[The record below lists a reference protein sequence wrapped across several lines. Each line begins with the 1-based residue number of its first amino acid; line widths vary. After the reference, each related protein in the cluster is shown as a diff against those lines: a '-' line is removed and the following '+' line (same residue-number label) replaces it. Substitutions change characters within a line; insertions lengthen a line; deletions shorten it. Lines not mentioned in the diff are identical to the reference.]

1 MIQKTREQFIRL
13 FKKEPLIVVSPGRIN
28 LIGEHTDYN
37 DGFVLPAA
45 IDKKIVYAI
54 ALNNTVQ
61 CNAHA
66 VFNGETI
73 SFSLED
79 VKPTPGW
86 INYLMGVV
94 YQLQQRGLTVTGFD
108 CVIAG
113 DIPVGAGM
121 SSSAAVEGGLVAAL
135 DHIFGYGLDR
145 MQMALIGQKAEHTFP
160 GVKCGIMDQFA
171 NLHGKKDQVIR
182 LDCRSLDYEYFPF
195 NFPGYK
201 IVLCNSM
208 VHHSLASSEYNVRRQ
223 QCEEGVKAIQA
234 NHASV
239 KSLRDADMAMLNEV
253 REQLSPKVY
262 DRCAYVIAEIRRVI
276 DATSLLKEGNLQQ
289 FGQLMYATHEGLSK
303 LYEVSCPELDFLVS
317 LAKEREE
324 VAGARV
330 MGGGFGG
337 CTINLVKAE
346 KVEDY
351 TAYIQSRYQEQYNKI
366 PEVYVTAIEDGVS
379 VKQAESVKEQK
390 A

>member
-37 DGFVLPAA
+37 EGFVLPAA

-54 ALNNTVQ
+54 ALNDTTQ

-66 VFNGETI
+66 VFNGETV
-73 SFSLED
+73 SFGLEE

-94 YQLQQRGLTVTGFD
+94 YQLQQRELTVTGFD

-135 DHIFGYGLDR
+135 DHIFGYGFDR

-171 NLHGKKDQVIR
+171 NLHGKKNQVMR

-234 NHASV
+234 NHSAV
-239 KSLRDADMAMLNEV
+239 KSLRDANMTMLNEV
-253 REQLSPKVY
+253 REQLSSKVY
-262 DRCAYVIAEIRRVI
+262 DRCTYVIAEIQRVI
-276 DATSLLKEGNLQQ
+276 DATGLLKEGNLQQ

-351 TAYIQSRYQEQYNKI
+351 TAYIKSRYQEQYNKI
-366 PEVYVTAIEDGVS
+366 PEVYVTSIEDGVS
-379 VKQAESVKEQK
+379 VKQAESVKHK

>member
-1 MIQKTREQFIRL
+1 MIQETREQFIHL
-13 FKKEPLIVVSPGRIN
+13 FEKEPLMVVSPGRIN

-54 ALNNTVQ
+54 ALNNTQQ
-61 CNAHA
+61 CNVHA
-66 VFNGETI
+66 VFTNETV
-73 SFSLED
+73 SFSLDE

-94 YQLQQRGLTVTGFD
+94 YQLQERGLPVQGFD
-108 CVIAG
+108 CVLAG

-135 DHIFGYGLDR
+135 DHIFTYGLDR

-171 NLHGKKDQVIR
+171 NLHGKKDQVMR
-182 LDCRSLDYEYFPF
+182 LDCRSLEFEYFPF
-195 NFPGYK
+195 SFPDYK

-234 NHASV
+234 NHPAV
-239 KSLRDADMAMLNEV
+239 KSLRDADMNMLNEV
-253 REQLSPKVY
+253 RTQLSSKVY
-262 DRCAYVIAEIRRVI
+262 DRCNYVIAEIQRVQ
-276 DATSLLKEGNLQQ
+276 DATALLRKGDLQQ
-289 FGQLMYATHEGLSK
+289 FGELMYATHEGLSK

-317 LAKEREE
+317 LARERNE

-337 CTINLVKAE
+337 CTINLVKSD
-346 KVEDY
+346 KVDEY
-351 TAYIQSRYQEQYNKI
+351 VSFIKSRYQDQYGKE
-366 PEVYVTAIEDGVS
+366 PEVYVTIIEEGVS
-379 VKQAESVKEQK
+379 IID
-390 A
+390 

>member
-1 MIQKTREQFIRL
+1 MVQKTREKFIHL
-13 FKKEPLIVVSPGRIN
+13 FEKEPLMVVSPGRIN

-45 IDKKIVYAI
+45 VDKKIVYAI
-54 ALNNTVQ
+54 ALNGTDQ

-66 VFNGETI
+66 VFTNETV
-73 SFSLED
+73 SFRLDD

-94 YQLQQRGLTVTGFD
+94 YQLQQRGLPVKGFD
-108 CVIAG
+108 CVVAG

-121 SSSAAVEGGLVAAL
+121 SSSAAVEGGLVAGL
-135 DHIFGYGLDR
+135 DKIFGYGLNR
-145 MQMALIGQKAEHTFP
+145 MEMALIGQKAEHTFP

-171 NLHGKKDQVIR
+171 NLHGKKDQVMR
-182 LDCRSLDYEYFPF
+182 LDCRSLEFEYFPF
-195 NFPGYK
+195 RFPDYK

-234 NHASV
+234 LHPEV
-239 KSLRDADMAMLNEV
+239 KSLRDATMAMLNEV
-253 REQLSPKVY
+253 KANLPAKVY
-262 DRCAYVIAEIRRVI
+262 DRCAYVIAEIQRVK
-276 DATSLLKEGNLQQ
+276 DATTLLKEGNLKK
-289 FGQLMYATHEGLSK
+289 FGELMYATHEGLST

-317 LAKEREE
+317 LAREREE

-337 CTINLVKAE
+337 CTINLVKTD
-346 KVEDY
+346 KVDEY
-351 TAYIQSRYQEQYNKI
+351 VEFIKASYQQQYNKI
-366 PEVYVTAIEDGVS
+366 PEVYVTVIEEGVS
-379 VKQAESVKEQK
+379 FPG
-390 A
+390 

>member
-1 MIQKTREQFIRL
+1 MIQRTREQFIHL
-13 FKKEPLIVVSPGRIN
+13 FEKEPLIVVSPGRIN

-54 ALNNTVQ
+54 ALNNTQQ

-66 VFNGETI
+66 VFTQETV
-73 SFSLED
+73 SFHLND

-94 YQLQQRGLTVTGFD
+94 YQLQERGLPVQGFD
-108 CVIAG
+108 CVVAG

-121 SSSAAVEGGLVAAL
+121 SSSAAVEGGLVAGL
-135 DHIFGYGLDR
+135 NHLFGYGLTR
-145 MQMALIGQKAEHTFP
+145 MEMALIGQQAEHTFP
-160 GVKCGIMDQFA
+160 GVQCGIMDQFA

-182 LDCRSLDYEYFPF
+182 LDCRSLEYEYFPF

-201 IVLCNSM
+201 VVLCNSM
-208 VHHSLASSEYNVRRQ
+208 VHHSLASSEYNVRRR
-223 QCEEGVKAIQA
+223 QCEEGVKAIQ
-234 NHASV
+234 V
-239 KSLRDADMAMLNEV
+239 KHPAVQSLRDANMFMLEEV
-253 REQLSPKVY
+253 KEQLPAKVY
-262 DRCAYVIAEIRRVI
+262 DRCNYVIAEIQRVQ
-276 DATSLLKEGNLQQ
+276 DATVLLKQGNLSE
-289 FGQLMYATHEGLSK
+289 FGQLMYDTHEGLSK

-317 LAKEREE
+317 LSREREE

-337 CTINLVKAE
+337 CTINLVKTE
-346 KVEDY
+346 KVDDFV
-351 TAYIQSRYQEQYNKI
+351 AYIKSRYQDQYGKA
-366 PEVYVTAIEDGVS
+366 PEVYVTTIEDGVT
-379 VKQAESVKEQK
+379 VKENVREN

>member
-37 DGFVLPAA
+37 EGFVLPAA

-54 ALNNTVQ
+54 ALNDTAQ

-66 VFNGETI
+66 VFNGETV
-73 SFSLED
+73 SFGLEE

-94 YQLQQRGLTVTGFD
+94 YQLQQRELTVTGFD

-171 NLHGKKDQVIR
+171 NLHGKKNQVMR

-234 NHASV
+234 NHSAV
-239 KSLRDADMAMLNEV
+239 KSLRDANMTMLNEV
-253 REQLSPKVY
+253 REQLSSKVY
-262 DRCAYVIAEIRRVI
+262 DRCTYVIAEIQRVI
-276 DATSLLKEGNLQQ
+276 DATGLLKEGNLQQ

-351 TAYIQSRYQEQYNKI
+351 TAYIKSRYQEQYNKI
-366 PEVYVTAIEDGVS
+366 PEVYVTSIEDGVS
-379 VKQAESVKEQK
+379 VKQAESVKHK

>member
-1 MIQKTREQFIRL
+1 MIQKTREQFIHL
-13 FKKEPLIVVSPGRIN
+13 FEKEPLMVVSPGRIN

-54 ALNNTVQ
+54 ALNNTRQ

-66 VFNGETI
+66 VFTNETV
-73 SFSLED
+73 SFSLEN

-94 YQLQQRGLTVTGFD
+94 NQLQERGLPVEGFD
-108 CVIAG
+108 CVVSG

-135 DHIFGYGLDR
+135 DHLFGYGLDR
-145 MQMALIGQKAEHTFP
+145 MEMALIGQKAEHTFP

-171 NLHGKKDQVIR
+171 NLHGKKDQVMR
-182 LDCRSLDYEYFPF
+182 LDCRSLAFEYFPF

-201 IVLCNSM
+201 VVLCNSM
-208 VHHSLASSEYNVRRQ
+208 VNHSLASSEYNVRRQ
-223 QCEEGVKAIQA
+223 QCEEGVKAIQV
-234 NHASV
+234 NHPGV
-239 KSLRDADMAMLNEV
+239 KSLRDADMTMLEEV
-253 REQLSPKVY
+253 RDQVAAKVF
-262 DRCAYVIAEIRRVI
+262 DRCNYVIAEIQRVQ
-276 DATSLLKEGNLQQ
+276 DATTFLKQGNLQQ
-289 FGQLMYATHEGLSK
+289 FGELMYATHEGLSK

-317 LAKEREE
+317 LARQREE

-346 KVEDY
+346 KVTEY
-351 TAYIQSRYQEQYNKI
+351 VAYIKSRYQDQYGKE
-366 PEVYVTAIEDGVS
+366 PEVYVTTIEDGVS
-379 VKQAESVKEQK
+379 VQPVAVSH
-390 A
+390 

>member
-1 MIQKTREQFIRL
+1 MIQKTREQFIHL
-13 FKKEPLIVVSPGRIN
+13 FEKEPLMVVSPGRIN

-45 IDKKIVYAI
+45 IDKKIVYAV
-54 ALNNTVQ
+54 ALNNTQV
-61 CNAHA
+61 CNVHA
-66 VFNGETI
+66 VFTNETV
-73 SFSLED
+73 SFSLSE

-86 INYLMGVV
+86 INYLLGVV
-94 YQLQQRGLTVTGFD
+94 NQLQERGLPIQGFD

-135 DHIFGYGLDR
+135 DHLFGYGLSR
-145 MQMALIGQKAEHTFP
+145 MEMALIGQKAEHTFP

-171 NLHGKKDQVIR
+171 NLHGKKDQVMR
-182 LDCRSLDYEYFPF
+182 LDCRSLEFEYFPF
-195 NFPGYK
+195 SFPDYK
-201 IVLCNSM
+201 VVLCNSM

-223 QCEEGVKAIQA
+223 QCEEGVKAIQV
-234 NHASV
+234 NHPAV
-239 KSLRDADMAMLNEV
+239 KSLRDASMDMLHEV
-253 REQLSPKVY
+253 RAQLPAKVY
-262 DRCAYVIAEIRRVI
+262 DRCNYVIAEIKRVQ
-276 DATSLLKEGNLQQ
+276 DATVLLKQGNLQE
-289 FGQLMYATHEGLSK
+289 FGALMYATHEGLSK

-317 LAKEREE
+317 LAREREE

-346 KVEDY
+346 KVADY
-351 TAYIQSRYQEQYNKI
+351 VAYIQSRYQDQYGKT
-366 PEVYVTAIEDGVS
+366 PEVYVTTIEDGVS
-379 VKQAESVKEQK
+379 VQPVAVSN
-390 A
+390 

>member
-1 MIQKTREQFIRL
+1 MIQETREQFIHL
-13 FKKEPLIVVSPGRIN
+13 FEKEPLMVVSPGRIN

-45 IDKKIVYAI
+45 IDKKIIYAV
-54 ALNNTVQ
+54 APNNTRQ
-61 CNAHA
+61 CNVHA
-66 VFNGETI
+66 VFNNETV
-73 SFSLED
+73 SFQLDD

-86 INYLMGVV
+86 INYLMGIV
-94 YQLQQRGLTVTGFD
+94 YQLQERGLEVQGFD
-108 CVIAG
+108 CVLAG
-113 DIPVGAGM
+113 DIPVGAGL

-135 DHIFGYGLDR
+135 DHIFKYGLDR

-171 NLHGKKDQVIR
+171 NLHGKKDQVMR
-182 LDCRSLDYEYFPF
+182 LDCRSLEFEYFPF
-195 NFPGYK
+195 SFPDYK

-234 NHASV
+234 NHPAV
-239 KSLRDADMAMLNEV
+239 KSLRDADMNMLNEV
-253 REQLSPKVY
+253 RAQLSDKVY
-262 DRCAYVIAEIRRVI
+262 DRCNYVIAEIQRVQ
-276 DATSLLKEGNLQQ
+276 DATALLKKGDLQQ
-289 FGQLMYATHEGLSK
+289 FGELMYATHEGLSK

-317 LAKEREE
+317 LAKERTE

-337 CTINLVKAE
+337 CTINLVKAD
-346 KVEDY
+346 KVDEY
-351 TAYIQSRYQEQYNKI
+351 VSFIKSRYQDQYGKE
-366 PEVYVTAIEDGVS
+366 PEVYVTIIEEGVS
-379 VKQAESVKEQK
+379 IID
-390 A
+390 

>member
-1 MIQKTREQFIRL
+1 M
-13 FKKEPLIVVSPGRIN
+13 VVSPGRIN

-54 ALNNTVQ
+54 ALNNTQQ

-66 VFNGETI
+66 VFMNETV
-73 SFSLED
+73 SFQLND

-94 YQLQQRGLTVTGFD
+94 NQLQERGLTVEGFD
-108 CVIAG
+108 CVVNG

-121 SSSAAVEGGLVAAL
+121 SSSAAVEGGLVVAL
-135 DHIFGYGLDR
+135 DRIFGYGLGR
-145 MQMALIGQKAEHTFP
+145 MEMALIGQKAEHTFP

-171 NLHGKKDQVIR
+171 NLHGKKDQVVR
-182 LDCRSLDYEYFPF
+182 LDCRSLEFEYFPF
-195 NFPGYK
+195 KFPDYK

-223 QCEEGVKAIQA
+223 QCEEGVKEIQS
-234 NHASV
+234 NHPAV
-239 KSLRDADMAMLNEV
+239 KSLRDVDMAMLNEV
-253 REQLSPKVY
+253 RSQLSGKVY
-262 DRCAYVIAEIRRVI
+262 DRCQFVIEEIQRVQ
-276 DATSLLKEGNLQQ
+276 DATELLKKGDLQQ
-289 FGQLMYATHEGLSK
+289 FGELMYATHEGLSK

-317 LAKEREE
+317 LARERAE

-337 CTINLVKAE
+337 CTINLVKAD
-346 KVEDY
+346 KVTEY
-351 TAYIQSRYQEQYNKI
+351 VAFIKSRYQDQYGKA
-366 PEVYVTAIEDGVS
+366 PEVYVTVIEDGVS
-379 VKQAESVKEQK
+379 VIDEVISV
-390 A
+390 

>member
-1 MIQKTREQFIRL
+1 MIQKTRALFVQL
-13 FKKEPLIVVSPGRIN
+13 FKKEPTIVLSPGRIN

-54 ALNNTVQ
+54 APNHTRTCTV
-61 CNAHA
+61 HA
-66 VFNGETI
+66 VFTNETQ
-73 SFSLED
+73 SFSLDD

-94 YQLQQRGLTVTGFD
+94 YQLQERGLNVEGFD
-108 CVIAG
+108 CVLAG

-135 DHIFGYGLDR
+135 DNLFGYRLNR
-145 MQMALIGQKAEHTFP
+145 MEMALIGQKAEHTFP

-171 NLHGKKDQVIR
+171 NLHGKKDQVMR
-182 LDCRSLDYEYFPF
+182 LDCRSLEFEYFPF
-195 NFPGYK
+195 NFPDYK

-234 NHASV
+234 RYPAV
-239 KSLRDADMAMLNEV
+239 KSLRDASMQMLDEV
-253 REQLSPKVY
+253 KEQVPALVY
-262 DRCAYVIAEIRRVI
+262 NRCAYVISEIQRVQ
-276 DATSLLKEGNLQQ
+276 DATDHLKAGNLQA
-289 FGQLMYATHEGLSK
+289 FGELMYATHEGLSK
-303 LYEVSCPELDFLVS
+303 LYEVSCPELDYLVS
-317 LAKEREE
+317 LARTRPE

-337 CTINLVKAE
+337 CTINLVKAD
-346 KVEDY
+346 KVDEY
-351 TAYIQSRYQEQYNKI
+351 VAFIQDSYKAQFGKV
-366 PEVYVTAIEDGVS
+366 PEVYVTIIEDGVKVLIPS
-379 VKQAESVKEQK
+379 VA
-390 A
+390 

>member
-1 MIQKTREQFIRL
+1 MIQETREQFIHL
-13 FKKEPLIVVSPGRIN
+13 FEKEPLMVVSPGRIN

-54 ALNNTVQ
+54 ALNNTRQ
-61 CNAHA
+61 CNVHA
-66 VFNGETI
+66 VFTNETV
-73 SFSLED
+73 SFQLDD

-94 YQLQQRGLTVTGFD
+94 YQLQERGLEVQGFD
-108 CVIAG
+108 CVLAG

-135 DHIFGYGLDR
+135 DHIFKYGLDR

-171 NLHGKKDQVIR
+171 NLHGKKDQVMR
-182 LDCRSLDYEYFPF
+182 LDCRSLEFEYFPF
-195 NFPGYK
+195 SFPDYK

-208 VHHSLASSEYNVRRQ
+208 VHHSLASSEYNVRRL
-223 QCEEGVKAIQA
+223 QCEEGVKAIQV
-234 NHASV
+234 NHPAV
-239 KSLRDADMAMLNEV
+239 KSLRDADMNMLNEV
-253 REQLSPKVY
+253 RAQLSDKVY
-262 DRCAYVIAEIRRVI
+262 DRCNYVIAEIQRVQ
-276 DATSLLKEGNLQQ
+276 DATALLKKGNLQQ
-289 FGQLMYATHEGLSK
+289 FGELMYATHEGLSK

-317 LAKEREE
+317 LAKERKE

-337 CTINLVKAE
+337 CTINLVKAD
-346 KVEDY
+346 KVDEY
-351 TAYIQSRYQEQYNKI
+351 VSFIKSRYQDQYGKE
-366 PEVYVTAIEDGVS
+366 PEVYVTIIEEGVS
-379 VKQAESVKEQK
+379 IID
-390 A
+390 

>member
-1 MIQKTREQFIRL
+1 MIQKTREKFIAL
-13 FKKEPLIVVSPGRIN
+13 FGKEPLIVVSPGRIN

-45 IDKKIVYAI
+45 IDKKIVYAV
-54 ALNNTVQ
+54 ALNDTRQ

-66 VFNGETI
+66 VFTNETV

-94 YQLQQRGLTVTGFD
+94 DQLQRGGYEVKGFD
-108 CVIAG
+108 CVING

-135 DHIFGYGLDR
+135 DHIFHYGMDR
-145 MQMALIGQKAEHTFP
+145 MQMALLGQRAEHTFP

-171 NLHGKKDQVIR
+171 NLHGKKDQVMR
-182 LDCRSLDYEYFPF
+182 LDCRSLDFEYFPF
-195 NFPGYK
+195 NFPEYK

-234 NHASV
+234 MHPEV
-239 KSLRDADMAMLNEV
+239 KSLRDATMQQLDEV
-253 REQLSPKVY
+253 RDQLSAKIY
-262 DRCAYVIAEIRRVI
+262 DRCAYVISEIQRVQ
-276 DATSLLKEGNLQQ
+276 DATELLKKGDLQQ

-303 LYEVSCPELDFLVS
+303 QYEVSCPELDFLVT
-317 LAKEREE
+317 LAKERPE

-337 CTINLVKAE
+337 CTINLVKQEEVAS
-346 KVEDY
+346 Y
-351 TAYIQSRYQEQYNKI
+351 QSYIQSRYKEEFGI
-366 PEVYVTAIEDGVS
+366 TPDVYVTTIEDGVT
-379 VKQAESVKEQK
+379 VN
-390 A
+390 

>member
-1 MIQKTREQFIRL
+1 MIQKTREQFIHL
-13 FKKEPLIVVSPGRIN
+13 FEKEPLMVVSPGRIN

-54 ALNNTVQ
+54 ALNNTQ
-61 CNAHA
+61 ECNVHA
-66 VFNGETI
+66 VFTNETV
-73 SFSLED
+73 SFSLAH

-94 YQLQQRGLTVTGFD
+94 NQLQERGLPVQGFD
-108 CVIAG
+108 CVISG

-135 DHIFGYGLDR
+135 DHLLGYGLDR
-145 MQMALIGQKAEHTFP
+145 MEMALIGQKAEHTFP

-171 NLHGKKDQVIR
+171 NLHGKKDQVMR
-182 LDCRSLDYEYFPF
+182 LDCRSLEFEYFPF

-201 IVLCNSM
+201 VVLCNSM
-208 VHHSLASSEYNVRRQ
+208 VHHSLASSEYNVRRL
-223 QCEEGVKAIQA
+223 QCEEGVKAIQT
-234 NHASV
+234 NHPAV
-239 KSLRDADMAMLNEV
+239 KSLRDADMEMLNAV
-253 REQLSPKVY
+253 RDQISDKVY
-262 DRCAYVIAEIRRVI
+262 DRCTYVIAEIQRVQ
-276 DATSLLKEGNLQQ
+276 DATTLLKQGNLQQ
-289 FGQLMYATHEGLSK
+289 FGELMYATHEGLSK

-317 LAKEREE
+317 LAREREE

-346 KVEDY
+346 KVADY
-351 TAYIQSRYQEQYNKI
+351 VAFIQSRYQDQYGKE
-366 PEVYVTAIEDGVS
+366 PEVYITTIQDGVTVQPIPAVS
-379 VKQAESVKEQK
+379 Y
-390 A
+390 